1 MFSMYQFLSENSL
14 MPVNLQM
21 LILDCFIT
29 VVYWKNS
36 RKKLSCKS
44 RKDIYFLAS
53 TTIFLQALIK
63 F

>member
-1 MFSMYQFLSENSL
+1 